1 MTGYAFHPEALQD
14 LDEVWSFIARDSID
28 AADRMIAEILATVER
43 LSVLPHQG
51 FQRPELTSQPLRFV
65 LVRDLL
71 LVYAPDEEPVW
82 ILAIL
87 HGRRNPRVLAAILRD
102 RG

>member
-14 LDEVWSFIARDSID
+14 LDEVWTFIAKDSID
-28 AADRMIAEILATVER
+28 AADRVIAEILATVEG
-43 LSVLPHQG
+43 LSALPHQG
-51 FQRPELTSQPLRFV
+51 FQRPDLTSQPLRIV

-71 LVYAPDEEPVW
+71 VVYAPDEQPIW

-87 HGRRNPRVLAAILRD
+87 HGRRNPRVLAAILWD